1 MDTERWLGR
10 PLPKRYGI
18 WPGGLHCALM
28 VDPDGRLRP
37 EMLPLEVWTREG
49 EYLIFHEYRAKREIC
64 AS

>member
-1 MDTERWLGR
+1 MDTERWLGQ
-10 PLPKRYGI
+10 PLSKRYGL

-28 VDPDGRLRP
+28 VDQDGRLRP
-37 EMLPLEVWTREG
+37 EMLPLELWTREG